1 MTINN
6 YFLTGLL
13 FALLILT
20 APLKTSADEASLG
33 YQLALMDERAQN
45 PQKAL
50 TQKTLRPSNA
60 AVREFEWILE
70 TLRARCRNPQKVI
83 ITTLVESWRMVQRR
97 GYDVSLLTF
106 SRQITD
112 FSNFA
117 FQARQNRKMDIDKVA
132 SRLIQDKYP
141 PKK

>member
-97 GYDVSLLTF
+97 GYDVTLLVF
-106 SRQITD
+106 SRQIAD
-112 FSNFA
+112 FSNIA
-117 FQARQNRKMDIDKVA
+117 FQSHHNQKLDIDKIA
-132 SRLIQDKYP
+132 LKLLKDKFP
-141 PKK
+141 VKK